1 MAPEILLITGA
12 AGAGKSTASWEISEE
27 LKRRGLAHAL
37 IDTDEL
43 DRVWP
48 RPPDETRQRR
58 LDVANLASWWSRYEE
73 LGIPRLVLAGV
84 FLDLAAAV
92 DWITEAIPGGEIR
105 AVRLVVS
112 ADELRARVE
121 RREIGSAGE
130 AQISRSIKQAAF
142 IETHPRPG
150 ETVIDT
156 GNLSVTEIAVRVC
169 DVMGWNN
176 ESSPNS

>member
-1 MAPEILLITGA
+1 MATEILLITGA
-12 AGAGKSTASWEISEE
+12 AGVGKSSASWEIGEE

-48 RPPDETRQRR
+48 HPPDDMGQAT
-58 LDVANLASWWSRYEE
+58 LDIANLASWWSRYEE

-84 FLDLAAAV
+84 FLDLDNAAG
-92 DWITEAIPGGEIR
+92 WIAEAIPASQIR

-112 ADELRARVE
+112 ADDLRARVE
-121 RREIGSAGE
+121 KREIGTAGE
-130 AQISRSIKQAAF
+130 AQLSRSLKQAAF
-142 IETHPRPG
+142 IQAHPRPD

-156 GNLSVTEIAVRVC
+156 SHRSVTEIAVLAC
-169 DVMGWNN
+169 DLMGWNV
-176 ESSPNS
+176 ESSA